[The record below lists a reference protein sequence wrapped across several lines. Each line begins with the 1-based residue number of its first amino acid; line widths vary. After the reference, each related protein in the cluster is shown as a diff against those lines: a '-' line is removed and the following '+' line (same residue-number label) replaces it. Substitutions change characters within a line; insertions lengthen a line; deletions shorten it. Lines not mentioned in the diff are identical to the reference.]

1 MGMQSFA
8 HFVTLDNSFNF
19 LSLSFLWC
27 QRRDASYDRWGVGM
41 EVLGC
46 LLGTRP

>member
-19 LSLSFLWC
+19 LSLSFPTVSKE
-27 QRRDASYDRWGVGM
+27 R
-41 EVLGC
+41 C
-46 LLGTRP
+46 LL